1 MESNVENS
9 SIELKIFSD
18 IDRYL
23 WLKIEWKEQIEIP
36 ISEPFMQQM
45 YVWMTKIR
53 IKKVF
58 SWRESVW
65 MGNLPINKTKTLTW
79 DSLEYMEKNI

>member
-9 SIELKIFSD
+9 SIELKIFFD

-58 SWRESVW
+58 NWRKSVW

-79 DSLEYMEKNI
+79 DSLEYME